1 MDLGFPLNY
10 TNLYLID
17 VTPDGPERTGAR
29 LAAGITTVEV
39 NDSDET
45 VDSSYYDGEGV
56 SSTDVTGSTMGY
68 SISGERR
75 VGNRA
80 QDFIASLRGSAGS
93 ARNTHL
99 RHIGPDGS
107 YLEGVVTLTDI
118 KAGGGDANAKG
129 TFECTATFKGRPTY
143 TPGDKDQ
150 VPETVTCTAA
160 TVEVGKT
167 ALLEPTVTPAAASG
181 ACAYAVDD
189 PEVATVDDDGTVHG
203 VKAGKCRVSVKAMA
217 APTVACIAEVT
228 VTEAAGD

>member
-17 VTPDGPERTGAR
+17 VTPSAGAHTWAR
-29 LAAGITTVEV
+29 LGAGITTVEV

-45 VDSSYYDGEGV
+45 ADSAYYDGEGV
-56 SSTDVTGSTMGY
+56 SSTEVTGSTMGY

-80 QDFIASLRGSAGS
+80 QDFIASLRGTSGT
-93 ARNTHL
+93 ARETYL

-107 YLEGVVTLTDI
+107 YLEGLVTLTDI

-129 TFECTATFKGRPTY
+129 TFECTATFKGRPKL

-167 ALLEPTVTPAAASG
+167 TLLEPTVTPTDASG
-181 ACAYAVDD
+181 ACAFAVDD
-189 PEVATVDDDGTVHG
+189 PEVATVDDDGTIHG
-203 VKAGKCRVSVKAMA
+203 VKAGECNVSIKAMA
-217 APTVACIAEVT
+217 APTVGCIAKVT
-228 VTEAAGD
+228 VTATA